1 MLVDPHRDRLLDE
14 ALQGLLSM
22 APDRI
27 ESAEHSLREWSRGGG
42 LNAAARAD
50 RQILS
55 TFRRIH
61 AAAAQAAQ
69 LCRGCVPQQGYGSA
83 SPIEQGPVRSS
94 LSVTG

>member
-1 MLVDPHRDRLLDE
+1 MPLDQRRERLLDE

-27 ESAEHSLREWSRGGG
+27 ESAEHSLRECLAAGG

-50 RQILS
+50 RRILVAV
-55 TFRRIH
+55 RRTH
-61 AAAAQAAQ
+61 AAAVQAAQ
-69 LCRGCVPQQGYGSA
+69 LWRGCIPQQGYGA
-83 SPIEQGPVRSS
+83 GGAMQHGPARRS

>member
-1 MLVDPHRDRLLDE
+1 MLVDPRRNRLLDE

-27 ESAEHSLREWSRGGG
+27 ESAEHNLREWLRGGG
-42 LNAAARAD
+42 LNAAARTD

-55 TFRRIH
+55 TVRRIH

-69 LCRGCVPQQGYGSA
+69 LWRGCVPQQGYGSA
-83 SPIEQGPVRSS
+83 GPIEHGPARSS